1 MDRYTKPEF
10 QSAALITIDTQ
21 RDTLDGQPLE
31 IPGTS
36 AALPNMA
43 RLLKDF
49 RDARRPIIH
58 VVRIYIPDGSNA
70 DICRKS
76 AIEGGRAML
85 LENSIGSQLAEAIL
99 PAQIKLD
106 SKQLLSGAIQSISE
120 HEVIIYKPRWGAFF
134 GTALHSYLQTL
145 HISTLIFSGCNFPN
159 CPRTSIYEASER
171 DYRVVLISDA
181 ISGLY
186 EQGVKEMQNI
196 GISLFTTEDLLAN
209 ISNANQAG

>member
-171 DYRVVLISDA
+171 DYRVVLISEA

-196 GISLFTTEDLLAN
+196 VI
-209 ISNANQAG
+209 